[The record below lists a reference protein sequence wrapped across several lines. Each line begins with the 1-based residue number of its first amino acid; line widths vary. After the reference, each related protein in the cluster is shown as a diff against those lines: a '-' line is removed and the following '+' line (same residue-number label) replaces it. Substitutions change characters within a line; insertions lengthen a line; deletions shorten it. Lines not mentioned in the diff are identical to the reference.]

1 MNIPQI
7 FVSTSGTKE
16 SSIVAAKGLLSIK
29 NIGIELSGG
38 ANDEETVQ
46 ELQLIHNLGI
56 GLMLHNYF
64 PPPKVPFV
72 FNLASQRTD
81 ITNCSINL
89 AKNAIRISSDL
100 GSKYYAV
107 HAGFLIDPV
116 HTELGKPIAK
126 KEVFESIAAIE
137 TFRKNIHELAI
148 YAKKFGVKILVENNV
163 LSSVNLKTYQSNF
176 LLMVTPE
183 EIFQMMDL
191 LNEDVGFLLDV
202 GHLKV
207 SGHSLDFDYMKAL
220 ILLNERVI
228 GYHLS
233 DNEGI
238 ADDHLKFNKDSWFL
252 GKLNKNAQFA
262 TLEIHSQILEEIQS
276 SINLLKGSKWI

>member
-1 MNIPQI
+1 
-7 FVSTSGTKE
+7 
-16 SSIVAAKGLLSIK
+16 
-29 NIGIELSGG
+29 
-38 ANDEETVQ
+38 
-46 ELQLIHNLGI
+46 
-56 GLMLHNYF
+56 
-64 PPPKVPFV
+64 
-72 FNLASQRTD
+72 
-81 ITNCSINL
+81 
-89 AKNAIRISSDL
+89 
-100 GSKYYAV
+100 
-107 HAGFLIDPV
+107 
-116 HTELGKPIAK
+116 
-126 KEVFESIAAIE
+126 
-137 TFRKNIHELAI
+137 
-148 YAKKFGVKILVENNV
+148 
-163 LSSVNLKTYQSNF
+163 
-176 LLMVTPE
+176 MVTPE